1 MEVFTVRWVAV
12 IPPKINI
19 YSLIQCGEGD
29 LRATPMTVWIQSLPT
44 YPPGN
49 NPPMLQGR
57 QAGRNAG
64 GWHQTAEHRNM
75 NKNKGA
81 FENPPRQIRLRLVV
95 VGEFSGDCCVRW
107 MDGQV

>member
-44 YPPGN
+44 YSPGN
-49 NPPMLQGR
+49 SPPMLQGR
-57 QAGRNAG
+57 QAGRQECRGMAPKSRA
-64 GWHQTAEHRNM
+64 QEHEQEQR
-75 NKNKGA
+75 G
-81 FENPPRQIRLRLVV
+81 L
-95 VGEFSGDCCVRW
+95 
-107 MDGQV
+107 